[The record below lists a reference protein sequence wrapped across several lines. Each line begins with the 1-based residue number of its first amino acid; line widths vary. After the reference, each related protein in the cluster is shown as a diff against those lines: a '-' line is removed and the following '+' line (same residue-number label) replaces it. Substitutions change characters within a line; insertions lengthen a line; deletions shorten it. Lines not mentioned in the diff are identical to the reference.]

1 MKKKIVVAGCRDYNN
16 YNEASEYI
24 NECIGDIKDGYTL
37 IFISGGCKGAD
48 LLGERYAAENGHK
61 VERYAAEWNRY
72 GKAAGPKRNEEMAKI
87 ADCVIC
93 FWDGKSKGTE
103 SMIKLA
109 EKYNKM
115 LFIKEIKK

>member
-1 MKKKIVVAGCRDYNN
+1 MEKKIVVAGCRDYNN

-24 NECIGDIKDGYTL
+24 NECIGDLKDGYTL

-72 GKAAGPKRNEEMAKI
+72 GKAAGPKRNEEMAKK

-93 FWDGKSKGTE
+93 FWDGKSKGTN
-103 SMIKLA
+103 SMIEFAKRFD
-109 EKYNKM
+109 KQVYVKRV
-115 LFIKEIKK
+115 KV

>member
-1 MKKKIVVAGCRDYNN
+1 MEKKIVVAGCRNYNN
-16 YNEASEYI
+16 YNEASEFI
-24 NECIGDIKDGYTL
+24 SECIGDINDGCTL
-37 IFISGGCKGAD
+37 VFISGGCKGAD

-93 FWDGKSKGTE
+93 FWDGKSKGTN
-103 SMIKLA
+103 SMIEFAKRFD
-109 EKYNKM
+109 KQVYVKRV
-115 LFIKEIKK
+115 KV

>member
-1 MKKKIVVAGCRDYNN
+1 MEKKIVVAGCRNYNN
-16 YNEASEYI
+16 YNEASEFI
-24 NECIGDIKDGYTL
+24 SECIGDIKDGYTL

-61 VERYAAEWNRY
+61 VERYAAEWYRY

-93 FWDGKSKGTE
+93 FWDGKSKGTN
-103 SMIKLA
+103 SMIEFAKRFD
-109 EKYNKM
+109 KQVYVKRV
-115 LFIKEIKK
+115 KV